1 MVARASWPDEAVLRC
16 ALGDLAERVRAAGIR
31 RTAII
36 VVGQV
41 LAHGGFRDSHLY
53 SAARDRE
60 AEQGGTAVM
69 RRLLIIGIGAGDP
82 EQVTV
87 QAIKA
92 LNRADVFFVV
102 DKGDDKQDL
111 MLLRQ
116 EICERYVE
124 RRPYRI
130 VLIPEPERDRSAPAY
145 RRAVQRWRG
154 ERARLWAGVIRDE
167 LADGGCGALLVWGDP
182 GLYDSA
188 LAIVEQIAA
197 GMGPAELDYEVIP
210 GISSVQALAARH
222 RVSLT
227 QVGRP
232 VHVTTGRRL
241 AAEGLPEH
249 CDDVV
254 VMLDAGCAFTGV
266 DPATE
271 IYWGAYLGTKDEILL
286 SGAVRDV
293 AAQIQAARAEARAR
307 KGWIMDTYLLRRP
320 GT

>member
-1 MVARASWPDEAVLRC
+1 
-16 ALGDLAERVRAAGIR
+16 
-31 RTAII
+31 
-36 VVGQV
+36 
-41 LAHGGFRDSHLY
+41 
-53 SAARDRE
+53 
-60 AEQGGTAVM
+60 M

-87 QAIKA
+87 QAING

-116 EICERYVE
+116 EICERYV
-124 RRPYRI
+124 RGGSYRI

-145 RRAVQRWRG
+145 RQAVERWRS
-154 ERARLWAGVIRDE
+154 ERAALWSRVIRDE

-182 GLYDSA
+182 ALYDAA
-188 LAIVEQIAA
+188 LAIVEQIVAELEP
-197 GMGPAELDYEVIP
+197 GELDYEVIP
-210 GISSVQALAARH
+210 GISSVQSLAARH

-232 VHVTTGRRL
+232 LHITTGRRL
-241 AAEGLPEH
+241 AADGFPGH

-254 VMLDAGCAFTGV
+254 VMLDARCSFTGV
-266 DPATE
+266 DPGTE
-271 IYWGAYLGTKDEILL
+271 IFWGAYLGTKDEILL
-286 SGAVRDV
+286 SGTVGDV
-293 AAQIQAARAEARAR
+293 AARIEAARSEARAR

-320 GT
+320 AP

>member
-1 MVARASWPDEAVLRC
+1 V
-16 ALGDLAERVRAAGIR
+16 
-31 RTAII
+31 
-36 VVGQV
+36 
-41 LAHGGFRDSHLY
+41 
-53 SAARDRE
+53 
-60 AEQGGTAVM
+60 

-87 QAIKA
+87 QAINA
-92 LNRADVFFVV
+92 LRRADVFFVV
-102 DKGDDKQDL
+102 DKGSDKQDL

-116 EICERYVE
+116 QICERYVQN
-124 RRPYRI
+124 RSYRM
-130 VLIPEPERDRSAPAY
+130 VSIPEPERDRGAPAY
-145 RRAVQRWRG
+145 RQAVERWRA
-154 ERARLWAGVIRDE
+154 ERAGIWADAIRDE

-188 LAIVEQIAA
+188 LAIVEQVI
-197 GMGPAELDYEVIP
+197 GMSGMELEFEVIP

-232 VHVTTGRRL
+232 LHITTGRRL
-241 AAEGLPEH
+241 AEDGIPGG

-254 VMLDAGCAFTGV
+254 VMLDASCSFTAV

-286 SGAVRDV
+286 AGTVGEAGE
-293 AAQIQAARAEARAR
+293 QIRAARSEARAR

-320 GT
+320 GA